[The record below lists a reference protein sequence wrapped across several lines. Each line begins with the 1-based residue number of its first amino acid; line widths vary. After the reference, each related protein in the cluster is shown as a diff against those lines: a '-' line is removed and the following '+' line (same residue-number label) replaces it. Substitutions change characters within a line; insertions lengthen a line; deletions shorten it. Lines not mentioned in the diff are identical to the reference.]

1 MLGAG
6 SAKHPLDMYEPPTR
20 PTTESFEILLDGRPI
35 TLPGAPR
42 SLSGIRTYLEMLALE
57 NERVLCTL
65 SVDGRPAKYVQSP
78 RENFSF
84 TRIEART
91 VALTEM
97 PLRMLETALQETAQ
111 ARAAVASAITLVLIN
126 DSTLARELWWNLARQ
141 LKEPLLT
148 LSLLPETIYQPAP
161 GGASL
166 LQVRKW
172 QLQQLAVILKAVDE
186 AGWDTNPDT
195 LSNALEQRALP
206 WLDKLHEM
214 IHLWHQTVLAGVR
227 SQRAWDRDIDQRPT
241 AST

>member
-1 MLGAG
+1 
-6 SAKHPLDMYEPPTR
+6 MYNQPTR
-20 PTTESFEILLDGRPI
+20 PPTESFEILLDGRPI

-57 NERVLCTL
+57 NERVLCAL

-84 TRIEART
+84 TRIEAQT

-126 DSTLARELWWNLARQ
+126 DSKLARELWWDLARQ

-166 LQVRKW
+166 RQVRTW
-172 QLQQLAVILKAVDE
+172 QLQQLAIIIRDVDA
-186 AGWDTNPDT
+186 AGWAATPDS
-195 LSNALEQRALP
+195 LSTALEQRALP
-206 WLDKLHEM
+206 WLDKLHEL
-214 IHLWHQTVLAGVR
+214 IQLWYQTVLAGVR
-227 SQRAWDRDIDQRPT
+227 SQRAWDQDVDQRPA
-241 AST
+241 ASA